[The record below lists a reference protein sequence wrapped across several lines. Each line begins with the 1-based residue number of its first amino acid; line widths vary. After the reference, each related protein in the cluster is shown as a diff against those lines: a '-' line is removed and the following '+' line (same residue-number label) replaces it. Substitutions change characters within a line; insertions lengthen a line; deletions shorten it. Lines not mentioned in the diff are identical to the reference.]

1 MIREYYQKFFYYF
14 NNNKKAFFKYSALS
28 FLVAILELFGV
39 ALTYPFVL
47 KLLANKPVDI
57 WHSPIFIGFCIV
69 FLFLLKNAFMIFYSY
84 LQAKFTKE
92 VEKEA
97 NLKFINYFLGST
109 YQKTSKISLAEKGN
123 ILGFLIPNTINN
135 FILRLLNLIVNFFI
149 FALISALLVI
159 KFPTAMAI
167 TFVFAFLLILMQNKC
182 FKPFLIEIAQK
193 SSEASTIYNQR
204 SNEVL
209 LNIKNV
215 KVSHNEKFFFD
226 NYRNALTDFYKI
238 CTKASF
244 INTIPPYMTE
254 PFVILLLF
262 VLLSI
267 ISFQNYTEPN
277 KLIASF
283 AIIVS
288 AIFRLAPTIARIQV
302 NLNGINSA
310 KNNVKQLLDWCD
322 KLQLDKVEEIKPTEF
337 AKFNKN
343 IELKNINFSYDA
355 KKNVLKNINL
365 SIKKGEFIGIAGLS
379 GAGKTTLVDIIAG
392 LLKPDKGEI
401 FIDGKKQALPL
412 KIGYIPQEVSI
423 INATIRENVAF
434 GSDEIDD
441 AKIIDA
447 LKKAQLYDFI
457 IQNYS
462 DGIYANPFVDSTGFS
477 QGQKQRLAIARA
489 LYSNPDILIL
499 DEATS
504 SLDLKTEDELCSVLL
519 SLRGEKTILAIAHR
533 LSTIKSADKIIFM
546 KNSEIVDISEF
557 NNLINKNNDF
567 KELVKLASFK
577 EP

>member
-14 NNNKKAFFKYSALS
+14 NSNKKAFLKYSALS
-28 FLVAILELFGV
+28 FVVAILELFGV

-47 KLLANKPVDI
+47 KLLSNKPVDI
-57 WHSPIFIGFCIV
+57 WHSPIFIGICIV

-97 NLKFINYFLGST
+97 DLKFINYFLGST
-109 YQKTSKISLAEKGN
+109 YQETTKISLAEKGN

-135 FILRLLNLIVNFFI
+135 FILRLSNLIVNFFI
-149 FALISALLVI
+149 FALISALLII
-159 KFPTAMAI
+159 KFPIAMAI
-167 TFVFAFLLILMQNKC
+167 TFVFAFLLISIQNKC
-182 FKPFLIEIAQK
+182 FKPFLKEISQK
-193 SSEASTIYNQR
+193 SSRASTIYNQR

-209 LNIKNV
+209 LNIKSV

-226 NYRNALTDFYKI
+226 NYKNAITDFYRI
-238 CTKASF
+238 CVETSF
-244 INTIPPYMTE
+244 INTIPPYATE

-262 VLLSI
+262 ILLSI
-267 ISFQNYTEPN
+267 ISLQNHTEPN

-283 AIIVS
+283 AIIVL

-302 NLNGINSA
+302 NLNGINSVLV
-310 KNNVKQLLDWCD
+310 NVKQLLDWCE
-322 KLQLDKVEEIKPTEF
+322 KLHLDNRKDIKATEF
-337 AKFNKN
+337 ASFNNN
-343 IELKNINFSYDA
+343 IELKNIEFCYDTN
-355 KKNVLKNINL
+355 KPVLKNINFE
-365 SIKKGEFIGIAGLS
+365 IKKGEFIGIAGLS

-392 LLKPDKGEI
+392 LLIPNKGEI
-401 FIDGKKQALPL
+401 LIDDKVQTLPL
-412 KIGYIPQEVSI
+412 KIGYIPQEISI
-423 INATIRENVAF
+423 INATLRENVAF

-447 LKKAQLYDFI
+447 LKKAQLYEFI

-462 DGIYANPFVDSTGFS
+462 DGIYANPFVDTVGFS

-533 LSTIKSADKIIFM
+533 LSTIKSADRIIFM
-546 KNSEIVDISEF
+546 KNSEIADISEF
-557 NNLINKNNDF
+557 NDLINKNDDF
-567 KELVKLASFK
+567 KELVNLATFK
-577 EP
+577 EL

>member
-1 MIREYYQKFFYYF
+1 MIREYCKKFFYDVS
-14 NNNKKAFFKYSALS
+14 NNKKAFLKYSALS
-28 FLVAILELFGV
+28 FVVAILELFGV

-47 KLLANKPVDI
+47 KLLSNKPVDI
-57 WHSPIFIGFCIV
+57 WHSPIFIGLCIV

-109 YQKTSKISLAEKGN
+109 YQETSKISLAEKGN
-123 ILGFLIPNTINN
+123 ILRFLIPNTINN

-149 FALISALLVI
+149 FALISALLII
-159 KFPTAMAI
+159 KFPIAMAI
-167 TFVFAFLLILMQNKC
+167 TFVFAFMLISVQNKC
-182 FKPFLIEIAQK
+182 FKPFLKEIAQK

-209 LNIKNV
+209 LNIKSV
-215 KVSHNEKFFFD
+215 KVSHNERFFFD
-226 NYRNALTDFYKI
+226 NYKNAITDFYKI
-238 CTKASF
+238 CAKTSF
-244 INTIPPYMTE
+244 INTIPPYVTE

-262 VLLSI
+262 VLLSV

-310 KNNVKQLLDWCD
+310 LVNVKQLLDWCE
-322 KLQLDKVEEIKPTEF
+322 KLHLDNRNDVKATEF
-337 AKFNKN
+337 ASFNNN
-343 IELKNINFSYDA
+343 IELKNIEFCYDTN
-355 KKNVLKNINL
+355 KPVLKNINL
-365 SIKKGEFIGIAGLS
+365 EIIKGEFIGIAGLS
-379 GAGKTTLVDIIAG
+379 GAGKTTFVDIIAG
-392 LLKPDKGEI
+392 LLTPNKGEI
-401 FIDGKKQALPL
+401 LIDGKIQTLPL
-412 KIGYIPQEVSI
+412 KIGYIPQEISI

-457 IQNYS
+457 MQNYS
-462 DGIYANPFVDSTGFS
+462 DGIYANPFVDSVGFS

-533 LSTIKSADKIIFM
+533 LSTIKSADRIVFM
-546 KNSEIVDISEF
+546 KNSEIADISEF
-557 NNLINKNNDF
+557 NDLINKNNDF
-567 KELVKLASFK
+567 KELVNLATFK
-577 EP
+577 EL